1 MGKCIASTLKYDTE
15 SMVLCLLKI
24 ENSDACE
31 GGKEIVGVAQ
41 SVFFF
46 FFCQAAGG
54 IKMAITGSQAG

>member
-1 MGKCIASTLKYDTE
+1 MGKFIPSALKYDTE

-24 ENSDACE
+24 ENNDAQE
-31 GGKEIVGVAQ
+31 GGKEIVGVMQ
-41 SVFFF
+41 LVFFF